1 MYQPNL
7 IAIIV
12 AGIIPMAVGSL
23 WYGPAFGGLWMKLTG
38 RTEEEIRESMKPI
51 KMYVVTFI
59 MALVTAWVLA
69 QLIQLRAE
77 AFTVDGFF
85 SGIQI
90 AFFVWL
96 GFVITIGYQAVA
108 FENQKVTLYL
118 LNMAYNLVSLVA
130 MGALLGVWR

>member
-1 MYQPNL
+1 
-7 IAIIV
+7 
-12 AGIIPMAVGSL
+12 
-23 WYGPAFGGLWMKLTG
+23 MKLTG

-118 LNMAYNLVSLVA
+118 LNMAYNLLSLVA